1 MFFTSAYYIKYM
13 QYEYIIGTIIVGIIV
28 QAPALWLAGRFIV
41 GAQKAKFM
49 DAVWITVLGAILNAV
64 ITMFVGGEI
73 AGLVQLLAYLYL
85 VKKYYETGWVN
96 AAIVSVVAVVILMLA
111 MFALTT
117 LGFGVVGSII

>member
-1 MFFTSAYYIKYM
+1 MFFTSAR
-13 QYEYIIGTIIVGIIV
+13 VIV

-49 DAVWITVLGAILNAV
+49 DAVWITVLGMILNAV
-64 ITMFVGGEI
+64 IAMFVGGEI

-96 AAIVSVVAVVILMLA
+96 AAIVSVARAA
-111 MFALTT
+111 MFALTM